1 MTRDARLPALRMNPG
16 ALHRLNAAAT
26 NSSLPAANGG
36 SVRAAMVEVSD
47 GHVKMTVAAYADAT
61 VLPGV
66 LRMPMALDANRT
78 LALSSNQLNVRV
90 LGPLPDQASGMT
102 AQASDLTAPGSPLAG
117 SATQAAAHLST
128 AGAA

>member
-1 MTRDARLPALRMNPG
+1 
-16 ALHRLNAAAT
+16 
-26 NSSLPAANGG
+26 
-36 SVRAAMVEVSD
+36 
-47 GHVKMTVAAYADAT
+47 MTVAAYADAS

-78 LALSSNQLNVRV
+78 LALSSNQLSVRL
-90 LGPLPDQASGMT
+90 LGPLPD
-102 AQASDLTAPGSPLAG
+102 QASDLTAPGSPLAG